1 MFVVTRSRLDVIF
14 SLYFNNQ
21 QFPQRLYVHIYICK
35 ISTGDQLR
43 IYETKFRT
51 TRNDV
56 CHNESLERDHE
67 LRFCFLY
74 KTYTSPKVFQLIK
87 RNMQGS
93 WPMGKC
99 LWWNHDSNVHWW
111 VFHKPCLSWNWSS
124 WYDKG
129 CYSRAFQ
136 NHEKPPRP
144 SPGTATVIGAFSTPG
159 LRPQRPGGLF
169 GGDGGIGGGRKSG
182 SRGMSGVGGGRQIGI
197 LQPVPLNAPDR
208 DLGFTSTESLT
219 QVQLYDLDRHPVQKS
234 DNNRWYFLQI
244 HLSKTDTI
252 IHVEHDPWYILVM
265 IDISTFHHLNVHPKT

>member
-21 QFPQRLYVHIYICK
+21 QFPQRLYVHIYIYICK
-35 ISTGDQLR
+35 ISTGHQLR

-93 WPMGKC
+93 WPMGNCLCWFHMKSRLKC
-99 LWWNHDSNVHWW
+99 PLVSFSRLRTN
-111 VFHKPCLSWNWSS
+111 KPCLSWNWST

-159 LRPQRPGGLF
+159 LWPQRPGGLF
-169 GGDGGIGGGRKSG
+169 GGDSGIGGGRKSG

-197 LQPVPLNAPDR
+197 LQPVPLNAR
-208 DLGFTSTESLT
+208 DPLGFTSTESLT
-219 QVQLYDLDRHPVQKS
+219 QVQLYDLDRHPTEGWQ
-234 DNNRWYFLQI
+234 Q
-244 HLSKTDTI
+244 
-252 IHVEHDPWYILVM
+252 
-265 IDISTFHHLNVHPKT
+265 